1 MSGRR
6 DESPGNYQT
15 RIYLGGAKGERPS
28 LPVRLEALEQ
38 LARQRLSPEAYWY
51 VAGGAGEGTMAAN
64 LAAFDDYR
72 LVPRM
77 LTDVSRRDLGRSL
90 LGRRLSVPFLLA
102 PVGVQE
108 IVHPEAEVAVA
119 RGAKAAGVPM
129 ILSTVASRSLEEVAA
144 ALGDAPRWFQL
155 YWPNDDALA
164 ASLMQ
169 RAEAAGY
176 EAIVVTLDTKM
187 MAWRERDLD
196 NAYLP
201 FLSAKGLANYTSDP
215 VFRAALDVPP
225 EADPRATVR
234 HWSNVFAAP
243 GRTWADLERLRRS
256 TRLPILLKGVL
267 HPDDARRAVEAGAE
281 GVVVSNHGGR
291 QVDGSIA
298 ALHALGP
305 VAEAVSG
312 RIAVLFD
319 SGVRSGADVLKAIA
333 LGADAVLL
341 GRPYVWGLACEGA
354 DGVTEVALRLLADI
368 DLSLA
373 LTGADA
379 LDRLDRTWLAPRFVN
394 SALQN

>member
-1 MSGRR
+1 MSDRR
-6 DESPGNYQT
+6 SDPPGSYQT
-15 RIYLGGAKGERPS
+15 RIYLKGAKGQRPS
-28 LPVRLEALEQ
+28 LPVRLEALER
-38 LARQRLSPEAYWY
+38 LARERLSPEAYWY
-51 VAGGAGEGTMAAN
+51 VAGGAGEATMAAN
-64 LAAFDDYR
+64 LVAFDDYR

-77 LTDVSRRDLGRSL
+77 LTDVSRRDLGRTL
-90 LGRRLSVPFLLA
+90 LGRRLPVPFLLA

-108 IVHPEAEVAVA
+108 ILHPEAEVAVA
-119 RGAKAAGVPM
+119 QGAKAAGVPM
-129 ILSTVASRSLEEVAA
+129 ILSTVASRPLEEVAA
-144 ALGDAPRWFQL
+144 ALGDTPRWFQL

-164 ASLMQ
+164 VSLMQ

-201 FLSAKGLANYTSDP
+201 FLGGKGLANYTSDP
-215 VFRAALDVPP
+215 VFCAALDAPP
-225 EADPRATVR
+225 ETDLRATVR

-243 GRTWADLERLRRS
+243 GRTWADLDRLRQA
-256 TRLPILLKGVL
+256 TGLPILLKGIL
-267 HPDDARRAVEAGAE
+267 HPEDARRAVEV
-281 GVVVSNHGGR
+281 GVQGLIVSNHGGR

-305 VAEAVSG
+305 VAEAVAG

-319 SGVRSGADVLKAIA
+319 SGIRCGADVLKAIA

-354 DGVTEVALRLLADI
+354 EGVTDVALRLLADI

-379 LDRLDRTWLAPRFVN
+379 LDRLDRTWLASDHKN
-394 SALQN
+394 SAQQN